1 MGSRYWL
8 SQKKQIQRYREYAS
22 LALMRSPSIQA
33 RRAPT
38 KSLSLQQYKKTKISQ
53 ARGCTHHKV
62 SKRHHLGA
70 SFMAPE
76 TSTESTVVYSCP
88 NSVKENRGSSQLPL
102 HPESSLPASP
112 TPRDKVADLSLVM
125 LLDCINDATIW
136 LSILRAGLSIS
147 QASFAH
153 CYDWSH
159 LVEVGVLQA
168 GALSCKR
175 WENLQDIR
183 STDAK

>member
-1 MGSRYWL
+1 MVARITRFRNDTILKLLSWL
-8 SQKKQIQRYREYAS
+8 LKHLQNLEYY
-22 LALMRSPSIQA
+22 IHFQ
-33 RRAPT
+33 
-38 KSLSLQQYKKTKISQ
+38 
-53 ARGCTHHKV
+53 
-62 SKRHHLGA
+62 
-70 SFMAPE
+70 
-76 TSTESTVVYSCP
+76 
-88 NSVKENRGSSQLPL
+88 SQLPSN
-102 HPESSLPASP
+102 PESTLPASP

-136 LSILRAGLSIS
+136 PPILRAGLSIS